1 MVDMEK
7 VETLTS
13 LLEERSGF
21 DIREAVAR
29 NIHYLNG
36 YESFLYKNEIEYLLE
51 TLGVEEELPFRSKI
65 GTGYYSFL
73 NNSL

>member
-29 NIHYLNG
+29 NINYLDG
-36 YESFLYKNEIEYLLE
+36 YEGYLYKNEIEYLLE
-51 TLGVEEELPFRSKI
+51 TLGVEEELPF
-65 GTGYYSFL
+65 
-73 NNSL
+73 